1 MKRIF
6 GISLFACLAS
16 TILFARTPQE
26 AANIASQFIQQSQTA
41 PIQRM
46 QRATSAISTQ
56 HPVQLVYTKYQAD
69 NTPAVFV
76 FNDLQSDGFVMVS
89 AEDNARTIL
98 GYSDHESFDYTDI
111 PENMQFWLTM
121 YANELTRAKTMTSHI
136 GIRRVGGAIND
147 PLPNIE
153 PILGETIWGQGK
165 PFNNLCPII
174 NGERSV
180 AGCVAT
186 AISQIMYAHKHPKMG
201 IGSNSYNIGKEIHI
215 SEDFSQTTYDWEQ
228 MLPSY
233 KKQYTE
239 AEANAVA
246 TLMYHT
252 GVASFMSYH
261 PQGSGAV
268 SEWGMQALNRHFGY
282 DAAVQPLL
290 KDYLPEYDILTVVA
304 KELQEGRP
312 IYVSGRTANDEGH
325 AFVCDGIH
333 ADGYV
338 HINWGWDGSGNG
350 FYALSALDPGQHGTG
365 GSSSNL
371 AFTEEVTLYTNIRPD
386 QGGISQPF
394 IYARA
399 TQKSNHRIAR
409 NDKVTYYIENIGDAG
424 TADISGYAGYYIYDN
439 QHTLVESIS
448 LQRIKLRPGYI
459 YTEMNL
465 SSTIANKLPN
475 GEYYLVIA
483 CEDEQQNQYPI
494 LLHGQGYPQY
504 SFTLTSDSIFF
515 DVKDIQPPT
524 TMQVDYINLSG
535 SQQWQMDLYSPE
547 FWDTTAQDE
556 WLIRCTFTSNS
567 NTSIIGSYQLSK
579 TNNTPGHINLA
590 GAVCAIGNANDCKQH
605 TVSDIQ
611 LTFTEQDSAQISIQ
625 YSLTFN
631 GQNYQ
636 GLLQAPTTHW
646 YQEQNGEYQ
655 DYTNAITYQVATP
668 IEASK
673 AIALSRQYAYP
684 QTSPIEYLVAGG
696 VAMIHQTPEEII
708 EQQAASFDISDDSDI
723 ANTLACTHMLWLNND
738 LWTTGE
744 ELHAC
749 DTVIA
754 LGKLSFVDNTPQ
766 LQGYV
771 YQHFPSIQMPITDF
785 QFSLDGMQMTASW
798 ESDAP
803 YFKLRL
809 YDKRGKVIADNIID
823 KKTITAKMPEKGEY
837 TFYLRP
843 MLSDKKQ
850 FAGAAIIEGFVAG
863 TSTDIES
870 ITENTRAI
878 VYDIMGNQV
887 GVVKN
892 GNIHQLNLLDKG
904 IYIIID
910 SKNSKKIIIQ

>member
-46 QRATSAISTQ
+46 QRAASAISTQ

-69 NTPAVFV
+69 HTPAVFV

-98 GYSDHESFDYTDI
+98 GYSDHESFDHTDI

-136 GIRRVGGAIND
+136 GLRRVGGAIND

-201 IGSNSYNIGKEIHI
+201 IGSNSYNIGREIHI

-268 SEWGMQALNRHFGY
+268 SEWAMQALNRHFGY

-304 KELQEGRP
+304 TELQEGRP
-312 IYVSGRTANDEGH
+312 IYVSGRTTNDEGH

-371 AFTEEVTLYTNIRPD
+371 AFTEEVTLYTNIRPN

-465 SSTIANKLPN
+465 SSTIASKLPN

-483 CEDEQQNQYPI
+483 CEDENVGGYSTIGSKLWAKIEISENYDEDRTCVHEMCHVLALVHEHQRPDRDNYITIHEDRI
-494 LLHGQGYPQY
+494 LAGYEYAFEKYDINDYAVYGDFDLSSIMLY
-504 SFTLTSDSIFF
+504 SSTAFTTGGYTMTTKNGGYIYYNVHLSS
-515 DVKDIQPPT
+515 KDIAGLK
-524 TMQVDYINLSG
+524 Y
-535 SQQWQMDLYSPE
+535 LYN
-547 FWDTTAQDE
+547 F
-556 WLIRCTFTSNS
+556 
-567 NTSIIGSYQLSK
+567 
-579 TNNTPGHINLA
+579 
-590 GAVCAIGNANDCKQH
+590 
-605 TVSDIQ
+605 
-611 LTFTEQDSAQISIQ
+611 
-625 YSLTFN
+625 
-631 GQNYQ
+631 
-636 GLLQAPTTHW
+636 
-646 YQEQNGEYQ
+646 
-655 DYTNAITYQVATP
+655 
-668 IEASK
+668 
-673 AIALSRQYAYP
+673 
-684 QTSPIEYLVAGG
+684 
-696 VAMIHQTPEEII
+696 
-708 EQQAASFDISDDSDI
+708 
-723 ANTLACTHMLWLNND
+723 
-738 LWTTGE
+738 
-744 ELHAC
+744 
-749 DTVIA
+749 
-754 LGKLSFVDNTPQ
+754 
-766 LQGYV
+766 
-771 YQHFPSIQMPITDF
+771 
-785 QFSLDGMQMTASW
+785 
-798 ESDAP
+798 
-803 YFKLRL
+803 
-809 YDKRGKVIADNIID
+809 
-823 KKTITAKMPEKGEY
+823 
-837 TFYLRP
+837 
-843 MLSDKKQ
+843 
-850 FAGAAIIEGFVAG
+850 
-863 TSTDIES
+863 
-870 ITENTRAI
+870 
-878 VYDIMGNQV
+878 
-887 GVVKN
+887 
-892 GNIHQLNLLDKG
+892 
-904 IYIIID
+904 
-910 SKNSKKIIIQ
+910 